1 MRNIQE
7 TVSSVYTPKRI
18 DVYLTGA
25 LGGQFSREEIKNA
38 LQKGKILL
46 NGETAKPRTLVKE
59 GDLIEG
65 AISSVKDS
73 PLSPETLP
81 IRIVY
86 EDDWLLVVDKA
97 AGMVVHPGAG
107 HKKGTLVHALLG
119 KGVALSSVGDKTRP
133 GIVHRLDKETSGL
146 LLVAKNNQAHRLL
159 QAQFASRSL
168 SKTYTALVKGRVEFE
183 EGRICEPIGR
193 DRKIRQKMAVVKDE
207 RGREA
212 ETHYRVLKRF
222 PHATLLEIKLLTG
235 RTHQIR
241 VHFAHLG
248 CPVVG
253 DAMYGRESAGRRLS
267 RRHALHASKIS
278 FTHPKTG
285 KIMEFESPL
294 PDDFDQM
301 IEEAKKGFSD
311 KP

>member
-1 MRNIQE
+1 MRIIE
-7 TVSSVYTPKRI
+7 DVVSSMVAPKRI

-38 LQKGKILL
+38 LRNGRILL
-46 NGETAKPRTLVKE
+46 NGKTAKARTLVKE
-59 GDLIEG
+59 GDFIEG
-65 AISSVKDS
+65 HISSAKDS
-73 PLSPETLP
+73 PLSAETIS
-81 IRIVY
+81 IRIIY
-86 EDDWLLVVDKA
+86 EDDWLVVVDKA

-119 KGVALSSVGDKTRP
+119 KGVALSSVGDKSRP

-168 SKTYTALVKGRVEFE
+168 SKTYTALVKGGVEFE

-193 DRKIRQKMAVVKDE
+193 DRKIRQKMAVVKDD

-212 ETHYRVLKRF
+212 ETHYRVIKRF
-222 PHATLLEIKLLTG
+222 PHATLLEVKLLTG

-241 VHFAHLG
+241 VHLAHLG
-248 CPVVG
+248 YPVVEIG
-253 DAMYGRESAGRRLS
+253 RASGRER
-267 RRHALHASKIS
+267 
-278 FTHPKTG
+278 
-285 KIMEFESPL
+285 E
-294 PDDFDQM
+294 
-301 IEEAKKGFSD
+301 
-311 KP
+311 